1 MWELV
6 LGLHADPEALD
17 FCTAIRGGSH
27 ILRKLMNSSDSPSFV
42 TISIILVVGARENET
57 GKERK
62 LLQRYVIKLL
72 TIVGW

>member
-17 FCTAIRGGSH
+17 FCTGTRGGPH

-62 LLQRYVIKLL
+62 LLQGYVIKLL